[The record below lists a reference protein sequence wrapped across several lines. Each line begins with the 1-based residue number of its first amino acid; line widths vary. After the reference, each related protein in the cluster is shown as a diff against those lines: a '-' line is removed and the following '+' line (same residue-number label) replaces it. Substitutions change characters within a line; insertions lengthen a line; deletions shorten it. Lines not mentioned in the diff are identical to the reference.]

1 MDPSSW
7 RWRSIDGEGKREE
20 DKTMKRG
27 ARGGGKG
34 GGITMKIWRMK
45 EFGVGLGQWYYLGE
59 KYTAT

>member
-34 GGITMKIWRMK
+34 GGITMKIWRIK
-45 EFGVGLGQWYYLGE
+45 EFGVGLGQW
-59 KYTAT
+59 